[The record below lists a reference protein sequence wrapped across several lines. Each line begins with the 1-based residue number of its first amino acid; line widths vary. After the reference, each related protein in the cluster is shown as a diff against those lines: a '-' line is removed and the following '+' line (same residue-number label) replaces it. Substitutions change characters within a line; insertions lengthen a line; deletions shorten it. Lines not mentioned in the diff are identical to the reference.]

1 MLLHITNKA
10 IITDKPGKS
19 GEKKP
24 VGCSLLPPADQAQDF
39 CHEICLSCVCFQLA
53 VHAGTNGIR
62 NLSVGFAA

>member
-24 VGCSLLPPADQAQDF
+24 VGCSLLPPADQLR
-39 CHEICLSCVCFQLA
+39 I
-53 VHAGTNGIR
+53 
-62 NLSVGFAA
+62 SVTKFV